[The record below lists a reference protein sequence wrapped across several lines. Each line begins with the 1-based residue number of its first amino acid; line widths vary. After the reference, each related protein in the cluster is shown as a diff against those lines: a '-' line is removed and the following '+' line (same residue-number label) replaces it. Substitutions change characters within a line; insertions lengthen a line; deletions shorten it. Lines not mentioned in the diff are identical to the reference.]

1 MDRTGVF
8 WGICIRNWWGVVTI
22 FGACLNSCFKT
33 RFKQELSCMQS
44 PQPSCYSNSCFCL
57 LNNPSDIFSADFSA
71 DSDTFS
77 ADFSNSNF
85 LEYKN
90 QIYIRV
96 TTCNRFEINI
106 HKTTSSTIHQV
117 KLHHILTVNARI
129 ISISVMIC
137 LGFP

>member
-1 MDRTGVF
+1 MDPS
-8 WGICIRNWWGVVTI
+8 IQLQVTFVEYLFSHI
-22 FGACLNSCFKT
+22 FLYLLLFLG
-33 RFKQELSCMQS
+33 QS
-44 PQPSCYSNSCFCL
+44 IS
-57 LNNPSDIFSADFSA
+57 FSADFSA

-129 ISISVMIC
+129 ISISVMMC

>member
-1 MDRTGVF
+1 MDPS
-8 WGICIRNWWGVVTI
+8 IQLQVTFVEYLFSHI
-22 FGACLNSCFKT
+22 FLYLLLFLG
-33 RFKQELSCMQS
+33 QS
-44 PQPSCYSNSCFCL
+44 IS
-57 LNNPSDIFSADFSA
+57 
-71 DSDTFS
+71 FS
-77 ADFSNSNF
+77 ADFSNTNF

-129 ISISVMIC
+129 ISISVMMC